1 MTNKPELT
9 DERIHEIL
17 LKFTRDSYRLN
28 GTETGM
34 ALGDAVF
41 ALRELQERRKADS
54 AEPVAWLHSDNGIG
68 IPAITRSRNIAD
80 SWFSKGW
87 NIKPLYT
94 APQPA
99 PEREQV
105 RRDYT
110 EDVNSKQSVKIGIYE
125 RIYGPLRECPGTD
138 SIYSVAPIEGECIPH
153 GVLAHIGCISFYC
166 NLGHLHIAEPV
177 AFTGCHTH
185 SLSGGAND

>member
-1 MTNKPELT
+1 MMLC
-9 DERIHEIL
+9 L
-17 LKFTRDSYRLN
+17 LYANYRNAAKLDN
-28 GTETGM
+28 
-34 ALGDAVF
+34 
-41 ALRELQERRKADS
+41 

-105 RRDYT
+105 RHDYT
-110 EDVNSKQSVKIGIYE
+110 EDVNSKQSVIIRIYE
-125 RIYGPLRECPGTD
+125 RIYGLLRECPGTD

-166 NLGHLHIAEPV
+166 NLGHLHIAEPT

-185 SLSGGAND
+185 SLSGGTND